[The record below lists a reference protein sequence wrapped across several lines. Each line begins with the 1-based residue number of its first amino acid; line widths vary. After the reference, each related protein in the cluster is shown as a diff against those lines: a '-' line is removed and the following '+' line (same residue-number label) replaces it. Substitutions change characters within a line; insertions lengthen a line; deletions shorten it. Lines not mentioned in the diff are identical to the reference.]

1 MVYLLLGGF
10 FCSAYK
16 KICMQKDL
24 YADLYVKIQNVI
36 ALFSY
41 IYTLF
46 ILLHTKHTKEIR
58 I

>member
-1 MVYLLLGGF
+1 
-10 FCSAYK
+10 
-16 KICMQKDL
+16 MQKDL

-46 ILLHTKHTKEIR
+46 IFLYLYFIYFITYKTYKRNRNIKR
-58 I
+58 

>member
-1 MVYLLLGGF
+1 
-10 FCSAYK
+10 
-16 KICMQKDL
+16 MQKDLYADL

-46 ILLHTKHTKEIR
+46 IVLHTKHTKEIE